1 MVLALAD
8 RHRVCYNWEYSRLVA
23 GMMAR
28 TPSLWC
34 LTLPHV
40 RLFSRTDCS
49 LHDVCARCTLAR
61 PSTGV
66 WRATAPALVV
76 RMGRG
81 MLSTHGQTRHVRAL
95 RRVRVDGRRLPQQ

>member
-1 MVLALAD
+1 
-8 RHRVCYNWEYSRLVA
+8 
-23 GMMAR
+23 MMAC

-40 RLFSRTDCS
+40 RWFFRTDRS
-49 LHDVCARCTLAR
+49 LHDACARCLLAR
-61 PSTGV
+61 PGTGV

-81 MLSTHGQTRHVRAL
+81 MLSTQGQTRHVRAL
-95 RRVRVDGRRLPQQ
+95 RRVRLDGPNITQQ